1 MYTVLDIVFLAF
13 FSGVSSFNQFIHE
26 LSLDSDVS
34 SQEYLSGEEE
44 GEEEEEEEEEEE
56 DDGDEYEEYPKTT
69 LSRRS
74 RVPRAA
80 FADYGRHQTD
90 WILIPLQFLM
100 GLPFRL
106 FQLVYSGVSKT
117 RSISGCQHP
126 SQPHSPNG
134 VQSLKDQIIHR
145 ATDRRRGVIEVEQK
159 FLSLLLYVVF
169 LTVYVCFS

>member
-34 SQEYLSGEEE
+34 SQEYLSGEE
-44 GEEEEEEEEEEE
+44 GEEEE
-56 DDGDEYEEYPKTT
+56 DGDEYEEYPKTT
-69 LSRRS
+69 LSRSS

-90 WILIPLQFLM
+90 WILIPLQFLTQFLM